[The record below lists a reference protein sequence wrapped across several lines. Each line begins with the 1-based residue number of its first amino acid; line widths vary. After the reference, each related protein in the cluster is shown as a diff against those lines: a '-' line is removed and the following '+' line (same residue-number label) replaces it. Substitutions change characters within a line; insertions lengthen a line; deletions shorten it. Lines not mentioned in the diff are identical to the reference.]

1 MILDEVKQWC
11 EEAKTAD
18 EDSAYVGLVYDHNYQ
33 WAPQLSKPGAY
44 LKMMNEIY
52 KELVDALESI
62 KDPFSEKEGEE
73 EKFLN
78 EVKNSASKSN

>member
-1 MILDEVKQWC
+1 
-11 EEAKTAD
+11 
-18 EDSAYVGLVYDHNYQ
+18 
-33 WAPQLSKPGAY
+33 
-44 LKMMNEIY
+44 MNEIY